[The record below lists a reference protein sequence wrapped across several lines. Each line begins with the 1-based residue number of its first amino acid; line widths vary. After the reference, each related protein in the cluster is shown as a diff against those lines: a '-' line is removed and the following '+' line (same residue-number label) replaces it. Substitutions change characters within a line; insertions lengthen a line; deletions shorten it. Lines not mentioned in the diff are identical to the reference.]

1 MKGLRIA
8 SVCVRHRLMAFTY
21 LLAVTSL
28 AANAAQVYERDVEWK
43 APSNAA
49 SKANPLANRP
59 EVVAGGRKLFHQR
72 CATCHGE
79 DGRGSTKAPD
89 LTDSDVQA
97 QTDGAIFWKISS
109 GNSHRGM
116 PTFSFLPEPQ
126 RWQLVLHFRALP
138 TSGR

>member
-1 MKGLRIA
+1 MTGLRIA
-8 SVCVRHRLMAFTY
+8 SVCVRHRLIVFTC

-49 SKANPLANRP
+49 SKGNPLANRP
-59 EVVAGGRKLFHQR
+59 GVVAGGQKLFHQR

-79 DGRGSTKAPD
+79 DGRGSAKGPD

-109 GNSHRGM
+109 GN
-116 PTFSFLPEPQ
+116 
-126 RWQLVLHFRALP
+126 
-138 TSGR
+138 